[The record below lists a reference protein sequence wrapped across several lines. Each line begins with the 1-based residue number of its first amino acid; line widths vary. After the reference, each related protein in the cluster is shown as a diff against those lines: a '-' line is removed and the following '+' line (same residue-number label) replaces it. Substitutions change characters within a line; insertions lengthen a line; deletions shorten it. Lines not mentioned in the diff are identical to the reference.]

1 MNIDM
6 GHYRRLCKRRH

>member
-6 GHYRRLCKRRH
+6 GGFSD